1 MTGRTALALLFVCL
15 LCGRAQANGPEQ
27 WRSCPGF
34 FSTGREQHELT
45 EPILRLNRVQ
55 IDIDGIMPAPRPQ
68 PFSMPC
74 MTNHKLRPPAG
85 IPL

>member
-1 MTGRTALALLFVCL
+1 MGLRATAE
-15 LCGRAQANGPEQ
+15 QANKKQSERGA
-27 WRSCPGF
+27 SCHGF
-34 FSTGREQHELT
+34 FSTGRERRELT